1 MDAVAHQC
9 AEVVEVD
16 SPVAEH
22 VEEQEV
28 DSALVDVVDSLPVE
42 LEAVVS
48 RGEEHQEDVVP
59 QEEGFRKDITLRAQ
73 GKKGVLVQE
82 SVYNTQSCRRGLASA
97 IHTIETK
104 EWKWVSLM
112 PYIWDG
118 KTALSRLIL
127 SANPRAI
134 RPLPRIH
141 RTMLRSLPESVP
153 FPKRLRFTRKCI
165 KARRM
170 EYIQPELAPLI
181 RRSWN

>member
-1 MDAVAHQC
+1 MDAVGHQR
-9 AEVVEVD
+9 AEDVVVD

-104 EWKWVSLM
+104 EWKWLLLM
-112 PYIWDG
+112 P
-118 KTALSRLIL
+118 
-127 SANPRAI
+127 
-134 RPLPRIH
+134 
-141 RTMLRSLPESVP
+141 
-153 FPKRLRFTRKCI
+153 
-165 KARRM
+165 
-170 EYIQPELAPLI
+170 
-181 RRSWN
+181 

>member
-1 MDAVAHQC
+1 MDAVAPQC
-9 AEVVEVD
+9 VEVVEVD

-28 DSALVDVVDSLPVE
+28 DSAPVDVVDSLPVE

-48 RGEEHQEDVVP
+48 QGEEHQEDVVP

-73 GKKGVLVQE
+73 GEKGVLVQE

-104 EWKWVSLM
+104 EWKWVLLM

-118 KTALSRLIL
+118 RTALSRLIL
-127 SANPRAI
+127 SAKPARFAHCNAFIAPCLEAR
-134 RPLPRIH
+134 RV
-141 RTMLRSLPESVP
+141 RSFPE
-153 FPKRLRFTRKCI
+153 RLRFTRKCI

-170 EYIQPELAPLI
+170 EYVQPELAPII
-181 RRSWN
+181 RR

>member
-1 MDAVAHQC
+1 MDAVGHQR
-9 AEVVEVD
+9 AEDVVVD
-16 SPVAEH
+16 SLVAEH

-48 RGEEHQEDVVP
+48 RGGEHQEDVVP

-104 EWKWVSLM
+104 EWKWLLLM
-112 PYIWDG
+112 PYIWNVR
-118 KTALSRLIL
+118 TALSRLIL
-127 SANPRAI
+127 SANPLAI
-134 RPLPRIH
+134 RPWQRLH
-141 RTMLRSLPESVP
+141 RSMLRSTPESLP
-153 FPKRLRFTRKCI
+153 FPKRLRFTRKCNND
-165 KARRM
+165 RRM
-170 EYIQPELAPLI
+170 DYVQPRMATLL
-181 RRSWN
+181 